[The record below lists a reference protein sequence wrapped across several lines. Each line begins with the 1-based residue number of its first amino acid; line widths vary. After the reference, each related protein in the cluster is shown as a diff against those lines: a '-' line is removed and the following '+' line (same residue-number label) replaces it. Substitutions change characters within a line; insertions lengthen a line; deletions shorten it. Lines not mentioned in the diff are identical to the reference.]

1 MIGIAAI
8 TMATVVLVAMVVQ
21 NASGWMDNS
30 TDIRSIHDDVD
41 LEMKEKLFG
50 QVNMGKGKNLCLSFT
65 LI

>member
-41 LEMKEKLFG
+41 LAMKEKLFG
-50 QVNMGKGKNLCLSFT
+50 QVNMGEGKNLCLSSH
-65 LI
+65 